1 MKKLLFFVVI
11 SLYYS
16 CTVHNKT
23 VQKNADELTQIEKNI
38 IDDFLDSELDKER
51 YYRFKNYKYVVIE
64 EALKKVKSI
73 DTYLYSLDEWNTM
86 NKINKS
92 EDVKNMYFLDSL
104 QINKIKN
111 NLKDEEVYR
120 WKVADFTKDIAYTFK
135 FEELRKTTNTGEYLQ
150 NRLII
155 YLSRPLIIDENNAF
169 ISFEIGNGDLGFSS
183 ITHFTVLMRKVN
195 NTWFEKALYFD
206 GVFN

>member
-16 CTVHNKT
+16 CAVHNKP
-23 VQKNADELTQIEKNI
+23 VQKNHNELTQIEKNI
-38 IDDFLDSELDKER
+38 IDAFLDAELDKER

-64 EALKKVKSI
+64 EALKKSKPLSDYEFNYKYKNSWGSSI
-73 DTYLYSLDEWNTM
+73 TEW
-86 NKINKS
+86 I
-92 EDVKNMYFLDSL
+92 LDSL
-104 QINKIKN
+104 QIKKLQVEIEN
-111 NLKDEEVYR
+111 EEVYH
-120 WKVADFTKDIAYTFK
+120 WKVVDFKKDIAYTFK

-169 ISFEIGNGDLGFSS
+169 ISFEIGNGDLGFYP
-183 ITHFTVLMRKVN
+183 ITHFTVLMRKKENKWVESG
-195 NTWFEKALYFD
+195 FYED
-206 GVFN
+206 GVF